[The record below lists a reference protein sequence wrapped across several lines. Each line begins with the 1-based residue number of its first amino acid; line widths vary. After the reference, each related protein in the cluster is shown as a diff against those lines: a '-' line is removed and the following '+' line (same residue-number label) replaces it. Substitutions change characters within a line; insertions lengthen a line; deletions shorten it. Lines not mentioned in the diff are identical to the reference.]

1 MIEVNRI
8 KKKMMELDVTV
19 KDMAQVI
26 GVDESTFYRKLKKN
40 GSTFSVEQAQKI
52 AEHLNLSESEACAI
66 FFNQKLA

>member
-8 KKKMMELDVTV
+8 KEKMRVLDVTV

-26 GVDESTFYRKLKKN
+26 GVDESTFYRKLRKN
-40 GSTFSVEQAQKI
+40 GSTFSVEQARKI
-52 AEHLNLSESEACAI
+52 AEYLNLSESEACAI